1 MTEERSRAGEG
12 ANVSADQG
20 DEPEERGS
28 PRKRTRIVALA
39 VVSVLAFTMLLASGL
54 GRDPRVLPSE
64 IVGRRAPAFALPRL
78 GGGPPLELAS
88 LRGQVV
94 VVNFWAS
101 WCLACREEHPN
112 LLAAWGRYRERGVVL
127 VGIDYEDTEE
137 AALAYAEE
145 MGGDWP
151 LVTDPGSR
159 TAIAYG
165 VYGVPET
172 FVIAPDGTITAKRVG
187 AVTYEWLTSEI
198 ERALRL
204 GD

>member
-1 MTEERSRAGEG
+1 
-12 ANVSADQG
+12 
-20 DEPEERGS
+20 
-28 PRKRTRIVALA
+28 
-39 VVSVLAFTMLLASGL
+39 
-54 GRDPRVLPSE
+54 
-64 IVGRRAPAFALPRL
+64 
-78 GGGPPLELAS
+78 
-88 LRGQVV
+88 
-94 VVNFWAS
+94 
-101 WCLACREEHPN
+101 
-112 LLAAWGRYRERGVVL
+112 
-127 VGIDYEDTEE
+127 
-137 AALAYAEE
+137 

-172 FVIAPDGTITAKRVG
+172 FVIAPDGTITAKWVG